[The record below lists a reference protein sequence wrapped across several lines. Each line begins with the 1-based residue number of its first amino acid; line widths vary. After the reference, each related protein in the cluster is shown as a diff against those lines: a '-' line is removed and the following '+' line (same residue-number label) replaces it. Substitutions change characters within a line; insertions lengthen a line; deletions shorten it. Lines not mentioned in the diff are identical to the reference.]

1 MADLVIRKKD
11 IENLGRKT
19 MKEVYE
25 FLNEDYFLT
34 TFEEL
39 KVEQKKLKEYLVN
52 LYLRMIYKVDEIHRD
67 EEKFDKYIKEIED
80 ESKYDKYLKELVAKI
95 EDESLDISL
104 IYEVLKS
111 IKLDFE
117 INEDLFVKNKAFIY
131 FYSIYYFYDYYL
143 KE

>member
-1 MADLVIRKKD
+1 MADLVIREKD
-11 IENLGRKT
+11 IVNLGRKT
-19 MKEVYE
+19 MKEFYE

-52 LYLRMIYKVDEIHRD
+52 FYLRMIYKVDEIHRD

-80 ESKYDKYLKELVAKI
+80 ESKYDKYLKELVDKI
-95 EDESLDISL
+95 EDESLDIKI
-104 IYEVLKS
+104 IYNVLKRV
-111 IKLDFE
+111 KLDFE
-117 INEDLFVKNKAFIY
+117 IHEDLFVKKKAFIY